1 MTSMTRTMR
10 HAVVDGKSPDVL
22 GSDPAMLSPRSVLD
36 STPQVI
42 DLSAEEDDDDDAL
55 LDQLLN
61 DDDDDDDVD
70 DGAYDE
76 LNEKDEMQPQATRQM
91 LSQPKLSDTDRQR
104 TKSKEVPSSIEVL
117 KGNEFESTQ
126 VLHVREHYHKQT
138 RSPAP
143 STTSSETDSV
153 QTPNSENAL
162 EIGMEEYVRFE
173 RVRRAEERKS
183 MPFAHI
189 RYEVEQNEGK
199 KKKKERTT
207 KQDIREDDELSV
219 GNASG
224 SSSVASSVASAETAD
239 LLERAHD
246 RLHLQQLQDEVV
258 ELKRV
263 IERKNAELE
272 SLSGQ
277 LRRAVATKCDLVLA
291 HTELERHHEFNLRR
305 KDHGLSQLKKE
316 NLSLLESQSEMEKE
330 LLNEIIK
337 VTEQLKETEQKH
349 RDELADLDR
358 RHRNETTEKDFQIAK
373 LKEEIRRLRHNN
385 SPSGPGIFN
394 FTMLKKN

>member
-1 MTSMTRTMR
+1 MTKTMR
-10 HAVVDGKSPDVL
+10 HAVVDGKFPDVL

-36 STPQVI
+36 SAPQVI
-42 DLSAEEDDDDDAL
+42 DLVNASAEEDDDDDAL

-61 DDDDDDDVD
+61 DDDDSEDVD
-70 DGAYDE
+70 GVYDE
-76 LNEKDEMQPQATRQM
+76 LNEKDEVKPEVTRQM
-91 LSQPKLSDTDRQR
+91 LKQPNLSDTCHQR
-104 TKSKEVPSSIEVL
+104 TLSKEVPSSIEVR
-117 KGNEFESTQ
+117 KSNDFEPTQ
-126 VLHVREHYHKQT
+126 VLQVREHYHKQT

-153 QTPNSENAL
+153 QTPNSDNAL
-162 EIGMEEYVRFE
+162 EVGMEEYVRFE
-173 RVRRAEERKS
+173 RVRRVEQQKS
-183 MPFAHI
+183 RPFAHI
-189 RYEVEQNEGK
+189 RYEVEQDKG

-207 KQDIREDDELSV
+207 KQDVREDDELSL

-316 NLSLLESQSEMEKE
+316 NLNLLESQSEMEKE

-349 RDELADLDR
+349 REELADLDR

-385 SPSGPGIFN
+385 SPLGPGIFS